1 MLTENLHKQD
11 EIGTFKI
18 RTKHKSSL
26 YESIQR
32 LKCHSAQRYFPELES
47 TACVLTPNTYLSEK

>member
-18 RTKHKSSL
+18 GTRHKSSL

-32 LKCHSAQRYFPELES
+32 LKCHSGQRYFPEL
-47 TACVLTPNTYLSEK
+47 